1 MTSQLPCDKTAY
13 LLAEWSRYVTSFF
26 GDAENARPE
35 NDGQKQRG
43 LENAGLENDGQ
54 TSGHSRFCAQCAD
67 AVAVMPNGCP
77 LCRTP
82 IDMVMRVYF

>member
-1 MTSQLPCDKTAY
+1 MSHGLGLGSVVAAARRPLVLRTSLIFCVLNAD
-13 LLAEWSRYVTSFF
+13 SGRYAD
-26 GDAENARPE
+26 GDAENARP
-35 NDGQKQRG
+35 
-43 LENAGLENDGQ
+43 ENDGQ

>member
-1 MTSQLPCDKTAY
+1 MQSDRNGYFDKFPFAGHH
-13 LLAEWSRYVTSFF
+13 W

-35 NDGQKQRG
+35 NDGQ
-43 LENAGLENDGQ
+43 
-54 TSGHSRFCAQCAD
+54 TCGHSRFCAQCAD

>member
-1 MTSQLPCDKTAY
+1 M
-13 LLAEWSRYVTSFF
+13 
-26 GDAENARPE
+26 
-35 NDGQKQRG
+35 G

-54 TSGHSRFCAQCAD
+54 TCGHSRLCAQCAD

-82 IDMVMRVYF
+82 IDMDMRVYF

>member
-1 MTSQLPCDKTAY
+1 M
-13 LLAEWSRYVTSFF
+13 
-26 GDAENARPE
+26 
-35 NDGQKQRG
+35 G

-54 TSGHSRFCAQCAD
+54 TCGQSRFCAQCAD

-82 IDMVMRVYF
+82 IDMVMCVYFDVYLANYRKDTSQIRLI

>member
-1 MTSQLPCDKTAY
+1 MGL
-13 LLAEWSRYVTSFF
+13 
-26 GDAENARPE
+26 ENARVE
-35 NDGQKQRG
+35 NDGQKLRG

-54 TSGHSRFCAQCAD
+54 TCGQSRFCAQCAD

-82 IDMVMRVYF
+82 IDMVMCVYF